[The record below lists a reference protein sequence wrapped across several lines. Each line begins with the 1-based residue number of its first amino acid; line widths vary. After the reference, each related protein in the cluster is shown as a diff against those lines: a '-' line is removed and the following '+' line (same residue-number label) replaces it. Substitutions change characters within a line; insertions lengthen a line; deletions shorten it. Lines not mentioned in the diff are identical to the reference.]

1 MAELLQYDLGQG
13 TSIAVEVDVGVS
25 GFDPAS
31 PRDYPARAAETF
43 AAAVAQGRRAAEVA
57 LEQFQRMATMPDEIT
72 MEIGLKLSG
81 QAGAVLAKTASEG
94 HIVLKLVWR
103 PTSA

>member
-13 TSIAVEVDVGVS
+13 TSIAS

-31 PRDYPARAAETF
+31 PRDHAARAAETL
-43 AAAVAQGRRAAEVA
+43 AAAVGPGRRAAEVA
-57 LEQFQRMATMPDEIT
+57 FEQFQRMATMPDEIT

-81 QAGAVLAKTASEG
+81 RAGAVLAETASEG
-94 HIVLKLVWR
+94 HVVLELVWR